1 MNKIDNYALNFQ
13 CVAIK
18 IHPLFLM
25 LPAGICCS
33 FSFHLPVG
41 TPPNAI
47 AAAAGHIKTRDFV
60 IAGIG
65 PTVITLII
73 TTAVFSTWGV
83 YVFDL
88 HEFPEWATMM

>member
-1 MNKIDNYALNFQ
+1 
-13 CVAIK
+13 
-18 IHPLFLM
+18 M
-25 LPAGICCS
+25 LPAALCCS

-47 AAAAGHIKTRDFV
+47 VSAAGHINTKDFI

-65 PTVITLII
+65 PTLITLFVTCI
-73 TTAVFSTWGV
+73 AWSTWGV

-88 HEFPEWATMM
+88 HEFPDWANEK

>member
-1 MNKIDNYALNFQ
+1 
-13 CVAIK
+13 
-18 IHPLFLM
+18 M
-25 LPAGICCS
+25 LPAAMCCS

-47 AAAAGHIKTRDFV
+47 ASAAGHIKTNDFI

-65 PTVITLII
+65 PTIITLIV
-73 TTAVFSTWGV
+73 TVFSWNTWGV

-88 HEFPEWATMM
+88 YEYPSWAEPLNTTLTSSL